1 VAWRRAEESQT
12 YPVGMARTHL
22 TLAALATSA
31 VAGLD
36 VVAAVRFGSRAQ
48 GDFDSALLTDRN
60 GKHFLIRIPRNDRAQ
75 GEQSADLLSLR
86 ALSPGVRSRLP
97 FAVSVFAGQTPFEG
111 TRACVYEFVYG
122 QKVPLGDIDP
132 ELAAGMG
139 RAIAAIHSLP
149 TSFVADAGL
158 PTNTSLDSLRSCI
171 TVLDRSAATGLV
183 PSGLLARWEK
193 ATEEEQLWQFQ
204 PTVIN
209 GSLSADS
216 FLVADEPDSAGRGA
230 ARRVT
235 GVLGWQDLRVGD
247 PARDLFWVLGVSDEQ
262 VSDAALEAYGRER
275 GSIDRQVRHRA
286 MLYAELEIAKWLLH
300 GVESR
305 STEIVDDAVEML
317 DGLLDSVQN
326 DFMHPI
332 GEQRMPAASVDE
344 VEQLLTRSERAL

>member
-36 VVAAVRFGSRAQ
+36 VVSAVRFGSGGN
-48 GDFDSALLTDRN
+48 GDFDSAVLTDRD
-60 GKHFLIRIPRNDRAQ
+60 GRHWIIRVPRNDRAQ
-75 GEQSADLLSLR
+75 AEQSADLLALR
-86 ALSPGVRSRLP
+86 ALSTGVRSRLP
-97 FAVSVFAGQTPFEG
+97 FAVAAFAGQTPFDG

-122 QKVPLGDIDP
+122 RKVPLGDIDP
-132 ELAAGMG
+132 GLAAGMG
-139 RAIAAIHSLP
+139 RAIASIHSLP

-158 PTNTSLDSLRSCI
+158 PTHTSLDSLRSCI

-209 GSLSADS
+209 GALTADS
-216 FLVADEPDSAGRGA
+216 FLVSDGQVS
-230 ARRVT
+230 

-247 PARDLFWVLGVSDEQ
+247 PARDLFWVLGAADEQ

-300 GVESR
+300 GTETR

-317 DGLLDSVQN
+317 DGLIDSVQN
-326 DFMHPI
+326 DVMHPI